1 MYENGLFARDEM
13 LKQLTELTTENEK
26 LKEQVSRREIF
37 RLREK
42 IRVIEQDNKSYVL
55 KLRKENE
62 ELKLYKD
69 IKKKNWLN
77 SGATLE
83 LKEDLETRTRG
94 RDKWKSVAN
103 EVCEENDVILKE
115 NERLREENQE
125 MFAEMEQLKKN

>member
-1 MYENGLFARDEM
+1 MSKKTPENVFFARDEM
-13 LKQLTELTTENEK
+13 LKQLTELKKENEK

-42 IRVIEQDNKSYVL
+42 ISVIEQDNKKL
-55 KLRKENE
+55 KKENN

-69 IKKKNWLN
+69 LKKKNWLN

-83 LKEDLETRTRG
+83 LKRDLEKRTIG
-94 RDKWKSVAN
+94 RDKWKSIAN
-103 EVCEENDVILKE
+103 EVCEENDVLLKD